1 MENKAFKRLAVLI
14 PILNL
19 LDSLTTL
26 IGLNYANV
34 KELNPFF
41 ELIFNFNFFALKL
54 FSAIF
59 LSVLL
64 IITWN
69 FASKNKTSK
78 IKRFVYVLAVSI
90 NILYI
95 AVIINNLAVLF
106 FAC

>member
-1 MENKAFKRLAVLI
+1 MENKSFKTLAVLI

-34 KELNPFF
+34 KELNAFV
-41 ELIFNFNFFALKL
+41 EVTLNFFALKVFWAL
-54 FSAIF
+54 F
-59 LSVLL
+59 LTVLL

-69 FASKNKTSK
+69 FALKHGIRK
-78 IKRFVYVLAVSI
+78 IKAFLYTLAVSV

-95 AVIINNLAVLF
+95 AVIINNWAVLF